1 MTKKEFYFSSLTK
14 NFLTRKEK
22 HACRRKSKKEFRRR
36 FVRDGSRRCRE
47 AIKSIH
53 IAVNAIP
60 DLTELPHARN
70 FPASR
75 VPLDGDQNAGDAH
88 EDKQPGQLRF

>member
-1 MTKKEFYFSSLTK
+1 VSEEKRKRISPPI
-14 NFLTRKEK
+14 FL
-22 HACRRKSKKEFRRR
+22 
-36 FVRDGSRRCRE
+36 RDGSRRCRE
-47 AIKSIH
+47 AITSIH

-88 EDKQPGQLRF
+88 EDKQSGQLRFQLEPGRNMPNSFD